1 MCFLSAGVTQSG
13 DGFANSRR
21 TLMERAAAARRRHWV
36 DRRCRR
42 RDCWLYLVQQWLRQQ
57 QRDGAT
63 GSSLASS
70 YDSEPGKTSADGPR
84 KVIENPTIADL
95 AVPGP
100 LGDRFIGRADAPVTV
115 VEYASLTC
123 PYCRK
128 FHAEEFA
135 AIKKKYIDSGKVR
148 WVLREFPIG
157 HSSGNAWVV
166 NRCAAA
172 DKYFD
177 LFAAYLA
184 EQPSWVSLE
193 VRLDQIHAVAAKFGM
208 TRETF
213 NKCLEDKSLIDGLKW
228 VKARGRELGVTGTPT
243 FFVGDKKLRSVMTL
257 KEFEAAGRAA
267 TGQPASRFRTV
278 RPRLQRLNRRRLQE
292 TTSGAVRRPTR

>member
-1 MCFLSAGVTQSG
+1 MPILNAHSWNGL
-13 DGFANSRR
+13 R
-21 TLMERAAAARRRHWV
+21 LRAAAVGLIVATGIAIAGCTSSSNGFV
-36 DRRCRR
+36 NSSEM
-42 RDCWLYLVQQWLRQQ
+42 
-57 QRDGAT
+57 GAT

-166 NRCAAA
+166 NRCVAA

-193 VRLDQIHAVAAKFGM
+193 VRLDQIHAVAARFGM

-257 KEFEAAGRAA
+257 KEFEAVVEPQLANPPAA
-267 TGQPASRFRTV
+267 SVPSAPAS
-278 RPRLQRLNRRRLQE
+278 N
-292 TTSGAVRRPTR
+292 G